1 MLRFHENK
9 RIITG
14 VVGSRVIRML
24 SKNKN
29 KERKGKGAIIYH
41 SRLFGTAVRL
51 AKRMSEL
58 DLCSRR
64 EADRLILQQQQQLQD
79 QRGTQKQKNPLILVR
94 GKPIPPLLGQKV
106 SSTETDIVI
115 VYPNASLKESSSSS
129 DTTERLWDRI
139 QYDTVVLHKPL
150 GYVSGQPNDGFKPA
164 VQLLTLKN
172 YYDNGKH
179 NNKSLPLLLDWGF
192 PNVSSFS
199 PYTTKSKRTLQG
211 YVPAGRL
218 DINSTGLL
226 IFTKNGVIA
235 KKLVSHS
242 SNLEK
247 EYLVCVKVPNHNT
260 TTTIT
265 YTKPL
270 PSLYPFL
277 QGGHILKDDYKP
289 LLPLVHAEWIEHSG
303 STNNPSTA
311 TLKLVLK
318 EGRKRQIRRMCKE
331 LLGMDIISLTRVRIG
346 SNLHLKDLPL
356 GKWRLLNRNEVMDIL
371 DEH

>member
-1 MLRFHENK
+1 M
-9 RIITG
+9 G
-14 VVGSRVIRML
+14 VVGSRVMRIL
-24 SKNKN
+24 SKKK
-29 KERKGKGAIIYH
+29 KERKGKGTIIDPS

-64 EADRLILQQQQQLQD
+64 EADRLIVQQQQQQ
-79 QRGTQKQKNPLILVR
+79 QQQQQAQKQKNPLILVR

-115 VYPNASLKESSSSS
+115 VYPNDGVLEESSSSE
-129 DTTERLWDRI
+129 TTEMLWDRI

-172 YYDNGKH
+172 YYDNGNH
-179 NNKSLPLLLDWGF
+179 NSKSLPLLLDWGF
-192 PNVSSFS
+192 PSVTSFS
-199 PYTTKSKRTLQG
+199 PYTTKTKHTLQG

-218 DINSTGLL
+218 DMNSTGLL

-242 SNLEK
+242 STLEK
-247 EYLVCVKVPNHNT
+247 EYLVCVKVPNHTIT
-260 TTTIT
+260 TATGT

-289 LLPLVHAEWIEHSG
+289 LLPLVHAEWIEHNR
-303 STNNPSTA
+303 NNPSTA

-346 SNLHLKDLPL
+346 SNLHINNLPL

-371 DEH
+371 EEH